1 MMNHSNKKIRLK
13 NNNKKSRHHWYRRI
27 LHSLGAFLI
36 FYYLIPDAEIYEPL
50 KLWGP
55 IGVMILIILFDLLRL
70 NKKIH
75 FPKSE
80 IFRHYEHKRLG
91 SYVYFGFGVLL
102 LFLFFPEHIAV
113 PCILCASIS
122 DPLMGELRY
131 YFGKNTGF
139 LGGFMLSFL
148 FFFIFLSITS
158 FSVLVFTA
166 LVGAAMVVF
175 SEHIA
180 GFWLDDDLLIQIIPA
195 IIIFRLLTVI

>member
-1 MMNHSNKKIRLK
+1 MIQSKSQQMIEQSNCT
-13 NNNKKSRHHWYRRI
+13 KSKHHWYRRI

-55 IGVMILIILFDLLRL
+55 IGVMIIVILFDLLRL
-70 NKKIH
+70 NKKIY

-91 SYVYFGFGVLL
+91 SYVYFGFGILL

-131 YFGKNTGF
+131 YFGKNTSF

-158 FSVLVFTA
+158 FFVLVFTA

-195 IIIFRLLTVI
+195 IIIFMLLTVI